1 MNLQTKKSFT
11 INFSYVPA
19 IAQPTENL
27 DKKQNREKS
36 TIENGIWAQQKCGG
50 AFCASA
56 MTFPVFTV
64 DLSTIRPA

>member
-1 MNLQTKKSFT
+1 MSIICANFCSFYAERSD
-11 INFSYVPA
+11 SY
-19 IAQPTENL
+19 TENL

-56 MTFPVFTV
+56 TTFQVSIVDFSTV
-64 DLSTIRPA
+64 RPA

>member
-1 MNLQTKKSFT
+1 MQLTGRET
-11 INFSYVPA
+11 DTPA

-56 MTFPVFTV
+56 TTFQVSIVDFSTV
-64 DLSTIRPA
+64 RPA